1 MSVKRI
7 HPQRR
12 TPRTL
17 QISTPW
23 ICQPRRR
30 QPLIHLLS
38 LCSCCYAPLFTFLSL
53 HSCLYTP
60 VFTPFYACT
69 DQRRPTTLAVTW
81 GFGLTFGNT
90 LYYMINCRFH
100 WSTVFNDRPFRMPLP
115 WLLW

>member
-60 VFTPFYACT
+60 VFTLLSLHSCLYAFL
-69 DQRRPTTLAVTW
+69 RLHRPTASNNSCRNM
-81 GFGLTFGNT
+81 GLWVNLWQYII
-90 LYYMINCRFH
+90 LY
-100 WSTVFNDRPFRMPLP
+100 D
-115 WLLW
+115 